1 MMKCNIKKMALAVGT
16 VLGGLSMVPSAQ
28 AVNLATDGL
37 GQSLIFPITPLAPA
51 GTPCSTSPTPA
62 IRLWRSKCAS
72 TRATTR
78 AMCLTS
84 TWSCRRRMSGTARC
98 RTVPA
103 MCRSSRPPIP
113 PARSPD
119 SGRRAAFQ
127 GSGANGIL
135 AYTNVPG
142 GVQAAD
148 GGPADT
154 DRMREGYVT
163 MTMMGSSPPSGL
175 AAGAIHTA
183 ARVPVN
189 CGVLQSLFSLNGYT
203 FAQLQGA
210 FPATSPI
217 L

>member
-1 MMKCNIKKMALAVGT
+1 M
-16 VLGGLSMVPSAQ
+16 
-28 AVNLATDGL
+28 
-37 GQSLIFPITPLAPA
+37 
-51 GTPCSTSPTPA
+51 
-62 IRLWRSKCAS
+62 
-72 TRATTR
+72 
-78 AMCLTS
+78 
-84 TWSCRRRMSGTARC
+84 
-98 RTVPA
+98 
-103 MCRSSRPPIP
+103 
-113 PARSPD
+113 
-119 SGRRAAFQ
+119 
-127 GSGANGIL
+127 

-203 FAQLQGA
+203 L
-210 FPATSPI
+210 SLI
-217 L
+217 HI